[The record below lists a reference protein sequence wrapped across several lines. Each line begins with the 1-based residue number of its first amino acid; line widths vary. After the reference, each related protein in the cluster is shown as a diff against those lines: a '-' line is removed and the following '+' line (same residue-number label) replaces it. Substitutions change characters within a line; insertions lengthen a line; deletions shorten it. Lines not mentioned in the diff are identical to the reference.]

1 MVLALA
7 SPLRSKSE
15 SVYLLVMGLGLRVI
29 GSDSGMT
36 AFGFSVGAVSVG
48 EHCEFNSKIHTWL
61 KDHSLI
67 VQEL

>member
-1 MVLALA
+1 MALA
-7 SPLRSKSE
+7 PASPSRSKSE
-15 SVYLLVMGLGLRVI
+15 SVCLSVVGLGLRVI

-61 KDHSLI
+61 KDHNLA
-67 VQEL
+67 VREL